1 MRGGQ
6 WQVLHLLRGLR
17 DRGFDLRLLAR
28 GPLLE
33 RALDEGFE
41 AASISMVAVAAA
53 GAAGFDIVHAHDA
66 KSHTWASPFGRG
78 KLVVSRRVI
87 FPVKQTLLSG
97 WKYGQAARY
106 IAISQAV
113 ATELV
118 KAGVPPGKIDVVY
131 DGVPVPERVIPY
143 EDRPLDRYLCV
154 VKDVPKPDPALGL
167 QFPVLLADEV
177 LEARGLVYLSGA
189 EGLGSAALVAMAH
202 AVPVIASRT
211 GGLPEAV
218 EDGVTGVLIDG
229 LDAGPA
235 LAALRADPERAA
247 RMGLAGRE
255 RVLRMFAVDTM
266 VNGTVKVY
274 EKVK

>member
-1 MRGGQ
+1 M
-6 WQVLHLLRGLR
+6 LHLLRGLR
-17 DRGFDLRLLAR
+17 DRGGFALRLLAR

-41 AASISMVAVAAA
+41 AAAISMVAVAAA

-78 KLVVSRRVI
+78 RLVVSRRVI

-97 WKYGQAARY
+97 WKYAQAARF

-113 ATELV
+113 KAELQ
-118 KAGVPPGKIDVVY
+118 KAGVPSSKIDVVY

-143 EDRPLDRYLCV
+143 EDRPRDRYLCV

-177 LEARGLVYLSGA
+177 PEARALVYLSDA
-189 EGLGSAALVAMAH
+189 EGLGSAALVAMAN
-202 AVPVIASRT
+202 AVPVIASRI

-218 EDGVTGVLIDG
+218 EDGVSGMLIDG
-229 LDAGPA
+229 VDAGAA
-235 LAALRADPERAA
+235 LSALRADPERAS

-255 RVLRMFAVDTM
+255 QALRMFSVDTM
-266 VNGTVKVY
+266 VDGTVKVY